1 MDLHFPHVLL
11 VCICAA
17 AAVLSYS
24 TFLLLLC
31 RSVAVGNRKDRSR
44 LELSRRV
51 ASLTQATSDQT
62 GQPLS
67 DCPALSEILATVAST
82 GIVRPGM
89 ELLVTNSPH
98 CPIVLEITGHSGHNN
113 GESTQLVAYHYRVVH
128 DRLFRET
135 EMAFEVRQEGNRFF
149 LRAIRYLPANPKYLK
164 AFAMVWSD
172 ELMKKGYL
180 EAVKSR
186 FVIPE
191 AA

>member
-1 MDLHFPHVLL
+1 MHFHFPHVLL

-17 AAVLSYS
+17 AGVLSYS
-24 TFLLLLC
+24 TILFLLC
-31 RSVAVGNRKDRSR
+31 RSVAVGNRKDRCR
-44 LELSRRV
+44 LELSHRV
-51 ASLTQATSDQT
+51 ASLIQVASDPT

-67 DCPALSEILATVAST
+67 DCPVLSEILATVAST

-98 CPIVLEITGHSGHNN
+98 SPLVLEITGPSGPS
-113 GESTQLVAYHYRVVH
+113 GEPTQLVAYHYRVVE
-128 DRLFRET
+128 DRLFSET
-135 EMAFEVRQEGNRFF
+135 EMAFELGQEGNRFS
-149 LRAIRYLPANPKYLK
+149 LRAIRYLPAHPKYLK

-186 FVIPE
+186 FVIPQ

>member
-1 MDLHFPHVLL
+1 MDLYFSHVLF
-11 VCICAA
+11 VCICAVA
-17 AAVLSYS
+17 GVLSYS

-31 RSVAVGNRKDRSR
+31 RGVAVGNRKDGSR
-44 LELSRRV
+44 LKLSHRV
-51 ASLTQATSDQT
+51 ASFIHAASDQT

-82 GIVRPGM
+82 GNVRPGM

-98 CPIVLEITGHSGHNN
+98 SPLVIEITAPSAGN
-113 GESTQLVAYHYRVVH
+113 GESSQLVAYHYRFVEN
-128 DRLFRET
+128 RLFRET
-135 EMAFEVRQEGNRFF
+135 EMAFEVRQEGNRFS

-172 ELMKKGYL
+172 DLMKKGYL
-180 EAVKSR
+180 EAVKAR
-186 FVIPE
+186 FVIPK

>member
-1 MDLHFPHVLL
+1 MHFHFPHVLL

-17 AAVLSYS
+17 AGVLSYS
-24 TFLLLLC
+24 TFLFLLC
-31 RSVAVGNRKDRSR
+31 RSVAVGNRRDGCR
-44 LELSRRV
+44 LELSHRV
-51 ASLTQATSDQT
+51 ASLIQVASDQM

-98 CPIVLEITGHSGHNN
+98 SPLVLEITEPSGN
-113 GESTQLVAYHYRVVH
+113 GESPQLLAYHYRFVEN
-128 DRLFRET
+128 RLFRET
-135 EMAFEVRQEGNRFF
+135 EMAFEVRQEGHRFF
-149 LRAIRYLPANPKYLK
+149 LKAIRYLPANPQCLM

-180 EAVKSR
+180 EAVK
-186 FVIPE
+186 
-191 AA
+191 

>member
-1 MDLHFPHVLL
+1 MDFQFPHVLL

-17 AAVLSYS
+17 AGVLSYS
-24 TFLLLLC
+24 AFFVLLG
-31 RSVAVGNRKDRSR
+31 RSVAVGNRKDESR
-44 LELSRRV
+44 LELSHRV
-51 ASLTQATSDQT
+51 AGFLQVASGQT

-67 DCPALSEILATVAST
+67 DCPALSEILATVASN

-98 CPIVLEITGHSGHNN
+98 SPLVLEITSPSGPNS
-113 GESTQLVAYHYRVVH
+113 ESTQLVAYHYRVVE

-135 EMAFEVRQEGNRFF
+135 EMAFEVGQEGNRFF

-164 AFAMVWSD
+164 PFAMEWSNQLI
-172 ELMKKGYL
+172 ENGYL

>member
-1 MDLHFPHVLL
+1 MDFRFPYVLL

-17 AAVLSYS
+17 AGVFSYS
-24 TFLLLLC
+24 TFLFLLC
-31 RSVAVGNRKDRSR
+31 RSVAVGNRKDGLR
-44 LELSRRV
+44 LELAHRV
-51 ASLTQATSDQT
+51 ASLIQVASDQT
-62 GQPLS
+62 SQPLS
-67 DCPALSEILATVAST
+67 DCPALSEILATAAST

-98 CPIVLEITGHSGHNN
+98 SPLVLEITEPSGHN
-113 GESTQLVAYHYRVVH
+113 GESTQLVAYHYRVLE

-135 EMAFEVRQEGNRFF
+135 EMAFEVGQEGNRFS
-149 LRAIRYLPANPKYLK
+149 LKAIRYLPANPKYLK

-172 ELMKKGYL
+172 ELAKKGYL

-186 FVIPE
+186 FVIPK